1 MTEQHLDQPS
11 ISSEEAQIPDTPMMT
26 HYEAPWSPS
35 VNSDSDSQQ
44 HRLCKT
50 MFDAFGEG
58 NTEKAQ
64 IYARVL
70 LLQGT
75 LLFRVYAYLVSSHL
89 YSSLQASLRAVALSC
104 CTMCFDTEHDPLR
117 TVFCSTLSAGT
128 VPASDSFVP
137 FCART
142 SCLSY
147 HLAICA

>member
-70 LLQGT
+70 LFQGT
-75 LLFRVYAYLVSSHL
+75 LLFRVYAHLVSSTHTL
-89 YSSLQASLRAVALSC
+89 PCKSFSEQSRLHDAQGLSRQR
-104 CTMCFDTEHDPLR
+104 MIH
-117 TVFCSTLSAGT
+117 
-128 VPASDSFVP
+128 
-137 FCART
+137 
-142 SCLSY
+142 
-147 HLAICA
+147 